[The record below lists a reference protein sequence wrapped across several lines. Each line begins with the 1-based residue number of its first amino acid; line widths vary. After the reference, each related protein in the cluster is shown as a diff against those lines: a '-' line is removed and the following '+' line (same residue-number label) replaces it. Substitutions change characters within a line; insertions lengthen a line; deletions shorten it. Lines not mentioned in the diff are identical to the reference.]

1 MTCPLPRAEIS
12 FYPLRFVKA
21 KIIKRQYVF
30 KFDENKDNLQQKK
43 TVLNWKK
50 YGTLFIFFDALCH

>member
-43 TVLNWKK
+43 TGKNTVPCSSFSMHCATN
-50 YGTLFIFFDALCH
+50 